1 MRRPVAK
8 VFEAEETAITKAS
21 SPERDLYGEGRVV
34 AHKVGEVDKDQIAQ
48 VMVKSLYFI

>member
-1 MRRPVAK
+1 MQRPVAK
-8 VFEAEETAITKAS
+8 AFQAEETAITKAS

-34 AHKVGEVDKDQIAQ
+34 AHKVGEVDEDQIAQ